1 MSVIALTS
9 ASGSPGVTTTAV
21 GLALSR
27 SRPTILVDADPTG
40 GSPILAGYLR
50 GQSMPTDS
58 LIDLYVAHNQGRLRE
73 ALPQATLTLPDS
85 KVTLIPGVRSHVQ
98 AGALGGLWD
107 PLLGA
112 LKALGGT
119 GQDTV
124 FDLGRLGLEGAAGQL
139 MIGADLTLLVARSDL
154 VSLSGARS
162 WAHTLRSRFE
172 EFGAGAALGVLL
184 VGPGRPYAAKEVA
197 DVMGVP
203 VVATVEWDPR
213 TAAVFSA
220 GAQVRKLNQSPLV
233 RSLRSADAAIAS
245 AVQAAKAELIDTGE
259 GASG

>member
-9 ASGSPGVTTTAV
+9 ASGAPGVTTTAL
-21 GLALSR
+21 GLALTR
-27 SRPTILVDADPTG
+27 SRPTILLDADPTG

-50 GQSMPTDS
+50 GQTMPADS
-58 LIDLYVAHNQGRLRE
+58 LIDLYVAQNQGRLRD
-73 ALPQATLTLPDS
+73 ALPQTALKLPDT

-107 PLLGA
+107 PLLSA

-119 GQDTV
+119 GQEAII
-124 FDLGRLGLEGAAGQL
+124 DLGRLGLDGSASQL
-139 MIGADLTLLVARSDL
+139 MVGADLTLVVTRSDL

-162 WAHTLRSRFE
+162 WANTLRTRFE
-172 EFGAGAALGVLL
+172 EFGAGAAFGVLL
-184 VGPGRPYAAKEVA
+184 VGPGKPYGPKEVA
-197 DVMGVP
+197 EVMGVP
-203 VVATVEWDPR
+203 VVATVEWDPK

-220 GAQVRKLNQSPLV
+220 GAQVRKLNQTTLV
-233 RSLRSADAAIAS
+233 RSLRAADAAITTAVS
-245 AVQAAKAELIDTGE
+245 AARSELVDTGE

>member
-9 ASGSPGVTTTAV
+9 ASGSPGVTTTAL
-21 GLALSR
+21 GLALTR
-27 SRPTILVDADPTG
+27 SRPTTLLDADPTG

-58 LIDLYVAHNQGRLRE
+58 LIDLYVAHNQGHLRE
-73 ALPQATLTLPDS
+73 ALPQATLTLPDT

-112 LKALGGT
+112 LKALGST

-124 FDLGRLGLEGAAGQL
+124 IDLGRLGLEAAADQL
-139 MIGADLTLLVARSDL
+139 MLGADLTLLVARSDL
-154 VSLSGARS
+154 VALSGARS
-162 WAHTLRSRFE
+162 WAHTLRTRFE
-172 EFGAGAALGVLL
+172 ELGAGAALGVLL
-184 VGPGRPYAAKEVA
+184 VGPGRPYGTKEVA
-197 DVMGVP
+197 AVMGVP

-233 RSLRSADAAIAS
+233 RSLRSADTAITAA
-245 AVQAAKAELIDTGE
+245 VKAATAELIDTRE